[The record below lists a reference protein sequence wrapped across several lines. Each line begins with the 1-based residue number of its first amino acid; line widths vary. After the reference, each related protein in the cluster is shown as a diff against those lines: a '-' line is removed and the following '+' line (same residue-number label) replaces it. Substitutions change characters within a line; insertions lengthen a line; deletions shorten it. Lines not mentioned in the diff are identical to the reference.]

1 MKEVQY
7 VSVKAEQKYELTKIT
22 ITNADDG
29 QFLLV
34 FQNPNDLSMSN
45 SNPISSTATAKDVE
59 KAVEGYY
66 NGNSYI
72 GSYVNVNLTWYDVD
86 GAETVI
92 EEEAVSRIY
101 FIQLRR
107 LIEGTS
113 VSSIQVIK
121 TTTAATITVDLP

>member
-1 MKEVQY
+1 
-7 VSVKAEQKYELTKIT
+7 
-22 ITNADDG
+22 
-29 QFLLV
+29 LLV

-45 SNPISSTATAKDVE
+45 SNPISSSATAKDVE

-86 GAETVI
+86 GAETLI

-101 FIQLRR
+101 FI
-107 LIEGTS
+107 
-113 VSSIQVIK
+113 
-121 TTTAATITVDLP
+121 